1 MSRSRLSRP
10 SRPPGGRARRV
21 TAQLAVAAVVVA
33 GSALATA
40 LPSTAAPAAPAAS
53 AGSAGSAGS
62 AALPTPT
69 TTPSTLAVDA
79 NQPYRTVTHVAS
91 GSLYGLDT
99 ATIPANSLVEPLHP
113 NTFVQMAPG
122 GSQLP
127 NGESAP
133 GGDALVVAP
142 EAAKAGA
149 KVVVRMPDW
158 YPNFPYGWVSWS
170 NWLSAVDTQ
179 VKAVLAS
186 GDSDISA
193 FELWNEPDWTWNT
206 AAAGSFTAGWARTFD
221 EVRADDPS
229 AVIQGPSYSTFNASW
244 MTTFLTAAKAGGTV
258 PNILSWHEL
267 DGAGSIPGDVAEIK
281 TIEQSLGIKPRAIAI
296 EEYGEPGQVGV
307 PGDLAGY
314 IANFERS
321 GVSNAE
327 LAFWNHYGTLGDL
340 LTDTGAAPNGAYW
353 LYDWYGQMTGT
364 MVTVVPPGT
373 PGVGLDGAASV
384 NPARNKV
391 SVIFGGGTGATAVT
405 VHGLKSLR
413 LGSQVNVQLQYTP
426 SAGRTTAVAGP
437 ITISDTTYPVHDGSI
452 TVPVSMNPTYGYHLV
467 ITPAR
472 PSSTTLL
479 AGKYTITN
487 LGSGLNLDT
496 QNGGTFAGTLVDQAA
511 ADGSQTQTWK
521 LAAAD
526 AGLYRIVNKASG
538 LLLGVSGES
547 VASGA
552 NELVSGDAS
561 TPDQLWQLIPDGDGH
576 YELAN
581 YNSGLVLGVT
591 DSSTAAGALTIQWPD
606 GESSGGAAGARVP
619 GKIGNAVHLS
629 GDGEYIAMPND
640 IVSGLTGDYTV
651 SAWVNP
657 TADTTWSRLFD
668 FGSGTTDYMFLTI
681 SDGTDVRFAIT
692 TSGPGGEQQINGT
705 SLLPLNTWSL
715 LTVTVSGTT
724 GTLYVNGTP
733 VGTNPDIT
741 ITPADLGTTTQDWIG
756 RSEYAGDPFL
766 DASVDDFNIYNS
778 PLSAAQVATL
788 ATGVAGAG
796 NVVDYTFDETGGT
809 TVTDSSGNGN
819 NGTILSAE
827 PILNF
832 GDPNLNDH
840 LWRLTAS

>member
-1 MSRSRLSRP
+1 MSRSRLSWP
-10 SRPPGGRARRV
+10 TRPPGGRARRV

-40 LPSTAAPAAPAAS
+40 LPSAAAAAPPAPGAPAAA
-53 AGSAGSAGS
+53 

-69 TTPSTLAVDA
+69 TTPGTLVVDA

-99 ATIPANSLVEPLHP
+99 ATDPADNLVEPLHP

-127 NGESAP
+127 NGESVP

-158 YPNFPYGWVSWS
+158 YPNFPYVWVSWS
-170 NWLSAVDTQ
+170 NWLTAVDTQ
-179 VKAVLAS
+179 VKAVLAA
-186 GDSDISA
+186 GDKNISA
-193 FELWNEPDWTWNT
+193 FELWNEPDWTWDT
-206 AAAGSFTAGWARTFD
+206 AAAGPFDAGWARTFK

-244 MTTFLTAAKAGGTV
+244 MTTFLTDAKASHTI
-258 PNILSWHEL
+258 PNVISWHEL
-267 DGAGSIPGDVAEIK
+267 DGAASIPGDVAEIK
-281 TIEQSLGIKPRAIAI
+281 TIEQSLGIKPRPIAI
-296 EEYGEPGQVGV
+296 EEYGEPGQVGI
-307 PGDLAGY
+307 PGDLVGY

-321 GVSNAE
+321 GVNNAE

-340 LTDTGAAPNGAYW
+340 LTDTGASPNGAYW
-353 LYDWYGQMTGT
+353 LYDWYGQMTGN

-384 NPARNKV
+384 NPARDKV
-391 SVIFGGGTGATAVT
+391 SVIFGGGAGATAVT
-405 VHGLKSLR
+405 VHGLGALR

-437 ITISDTTYPVHDGSI
+437 ITISDSTYTVHGGSL
-452 TVPVSMNPTYGYHLV
+452 TVPVAMNPTYGYHLV
-467 ITPAR
+467 ITPAS
-472 PSSTTLL
+472 PGSTTSL
-479 AGKYTITN
+479 AGAYTITN

-496 QNGGTFAGTLVDQAA
+496 QGGGTAPGTLVDQAA
-511 ADGSQTQTWK
+511 ADADRSQDWK
-521 LAAAD
+521 LVQAG

-547 VASGA
+547 TSSGA
-552 NELVSGDAS
+552 NELVSRDAS
-561 TPDQLWQLIPDGDGH
+561 TPNQLWQLIPDGDGQD
-576 YELAN
+576 ELAN

-591 DSSTAAGALTIQWPD
+591 DASTAAGALTIQWPD
-606 GESSGGAAGARVP
+606 GESSGGAGGARVP
-619 GKIGNAVHLS
+619 GRIGSAVHLG
-629 GDGEYIAMPND
+629 GDGEYIAMPNGV
-640 IVSGLTGDYTV
+640 VSGLSGDYTV
-651 SAWVNP
+651 SAWVDPSVNS
-657 TADTTWSRLFD
+657 TWSRLFD
-668 FGSGTTDYMFLTI
+668 FGTGTTDYMFLTI
-681 SDGTDVRFAIT
+681 SDGTNVRFAIT

-705 SLLPLNTWSL
+705 GLLPLNTWSL
-715 LTVTVSGTT
+715 VTVTVSGTT

-741 ITPADLGTTTQDWIG
+741 ITPASLGTTTQDWIG
-756 RSEYAGDPFL
+756 RSEYAGDPYL

-778 PLSAAQVATL
+778 ALSAAQVATL
-788 ATGVAGAG
+788 ASGVAGAG
-796 NVVDYTFDETGGT
+796 NVVDYPFDEAGGT
-809 TVTDSSGNGN
+809 TVIDSSGNGN

-832 GDPNLNDH
+832 GDPNLDDH
-840 LWRLTAS
+840 LWTLTAS